1 MMVNITE
8 SEFQAILFC
17 SEQVTGA
24 VEGASDKQYLADA
37 DEAQTAIGSL
47 RKKYLAAKKKKEQKD
62 MLMKAAKKM
71 YPNLDRAELNK
82 VVRYSYNQFKEQ
94 LENGSSI

>member
-17 SEQVTGA
+17 SEQVTSA
-24 VEGASDKQYLADA
+24 VEGASDKQYVADA
-37 DEAQTAIGSL
+37 DEATTEIARL
-47 RKKYLAAKKKKEQKD
+47 RYKYLAAKKKKEQKD
-62 MLMKAAKKM
+62 MLMRAAKKM

-82 VVRYSYNQFKEQ
+82 VVRYSYNQLK
-94 LENGSSI
+94 NN